1 MVGWLKDFIADFIIA
16 ALVAATILV
25 SAITWLPSLYEPE
38 GQTNPQQSGQ
48 SSNSWEGLVS
58 WERLIVLSN
67 FGLLLVTAA
76 LAVATISLARSTKVA
91 ADAARDAADAARD
104 AADIAQV
111 QLYPVLWPRIVGSVI
126 GVGPERDSDGKLQT
140 KSIERSPRITLE
152 FENLG
157 GSDAILESVQ
167 FAFRLADEAPRE
179 ASVKTALPA
188 NRVVQRGSK
197 SKSFDSEPM
206 TLSGEEMSAV
216 LNQDTFLWLY
226 GVVAFADVRGTQ
238 WETEFCFRYDG
249 DSLGPYPPDRNKCR
263 PLGR

>member
-1 MVGWLKDFIADFIIA
+1 MVGWLKDFITDFIIA
-16 ALVAATILV
+16 ALFAASILV
-25 SAITWLPSLYEPE
+25 LTMTWLPSVYEPE

-48 SSNSWEGLVS
+48 SSNSWEGL
-58 WERLIVLSN
+58 IGLSN

-104 AADIAQV
+104 AADIAQA
-111 QLYPVLWPRIVGSVI
+111 QLNPVLWPRIVGSVI
-126 GVGPERDSDGKLQT
+126 GVDPERGSDGKLRT

-157 GSDAILESVQ
+157 GSDAILESLQ
-167 FAFRLADEAPRE
+167 FAFRLADEAPQE

-188 NRVVQRGSK
+188 NRVVQQGSK

-226 GVVAFADVRGTQ
+226 GVVAFADIRGTQ
-238 WETEFCFRYDG
+238 WETEFCFRYNG
-249 DSLGPYPPDRNKCR
+249 AEDSLEPYPPARNKCTR
-263 PLGR
+263 KQAA

>member
-1 MVGWLKDFIADFIIA
+1 MVGLKDFIADFVIA
-16 ALVAATILV
+16 ALVAATMLV

-38 GQTNPQQSGQ
+38 GQSNPQQSSQ
-48 SSNSWEGLVS
+48 SSNSWEGFVS
-58 WERLIVLSN
+58 WEGLIGLSN

-111 QLYPVLWPRIVGSVI
+111 QLNPVLWPRIVGSAI
-126 GVGPERDSDGKLQT
+126 GPERDSEGKLRT
-140 KSIERSPRITLE
+140 KSIEQSPRITLE

-157 GSDAILESVQ
+157 GTDAILESVQ
-167 FAFRLADEAPRE
+167 FAFRLADEVPRD
-179 ASVKTALPA
+179 AAVKTVLPV
-188 NRVVQRGSK
+188 NRDVQRGSK

-206 TLSGEEMSAV
+206 TLSGEEMSDV

-226 GVVAFADVRGTQ
+226 GVVAFADVRGT
-238 WETEFCFRYDG
+238 
-249 DSLGPYPPDRNKCR
+249 
-263 PLGR
+263 

>member
-1 MVGWLKDFIADFIIA
+1 MVGWLKYFIADFIIA

-25 SAITWLPSLYEPE
+25 LAITWLPSLYEPI

-48 SSNSWEGLVS
+48 SSNSREGSVS
-58 WERLIVLSN
+58 WEKLIGLSN

-111 QLYPVLWPRIVGSVI
+111 QLNPVLWPRIVGTVI
-126 GVGPERDSDGKLQT
+126 GFGPERDSDGKLRT

-167 FAFRLADEAPRE
+167 YAFQLADETPQE
-179 ASVKTALPA
+179 ASVKTALPV

-197 SKSFDSEPM
+197 SQSFDTEPM
-206 TLSGEEMSAV
+206 TLSGEEISAL

-226 GVVAFADVRGTQ
+226 GVVDFADIRGTQ
-238 WETEFCFRYDG
+238 WETDFCFRYDG
-249 DSLGPYPPDRNKCR
+249 DSLAPYPPDRNRCR